1 MIATL
6 LCLAEQVLLY
16 LPLVC
21 GGYISF
27 SLLRI
32 PNFSTEG
39 AFVFGA
45 YCAVTATALVPLL
58 HPALLIIIAIL
69 SAMLGGALI
78 GACMSAIATLGN
90 IPYLLASIITLGLC
104 HGLHVYVLGGSLKP
118 LHGTNPLA
126 LDFMPMHPELLVLAG
141 IGIVLLVLFKPFLKT
156 QLGMCFAAYGD
167 NPAFFKHHGIA
178 TNYVVASGIL
188 ISNALAGLSG
198 FLVAQSSGFIDM
210 NGGAGLS
217 LLCVTALMLGNLC
230 KNVCTRSFSSCGLRP
245 FDRLHTTPR
254 WLRMEGRVSGLVPLF
269 GMTLYCS
276 VQQTLLMIGC
286 NLKYFTALQACIV
299 LCVMIYMRKNSG
311 ASDVHSDHLGV

>member
-1 MIATL
+1 MIAVL
-6 LCLAEQVLLY
+6 LRLAEQVLLY

-45 YCAVTATALVPLL
+45 CGAVTATTLVPLL
-58 HPALLIIIAIL
+58 HPAILLAVAVL
-69 SAMLGGALI
+69 AAMFGGMLI
-78 GACMSAIATLGN
+78 GACMGAIAAQGK

-118 LHGTNPLA
+118 LHGSNYLA
-126 LDFMPMHPELLVLAG
+126 LDVMPMHPELLILTG
-141 IGIVLLVLFKPFLKT
+141 IGVLVIALFVPFLKT
-156 QLGMCFAAYGD
+156 QLGMCFAAYGT
-167 NPAFFKHHGIA
+167 NATFFKHHGIA
-178 TNYVVASGIL
+178 TNYVVLTGIL
-188 ISNALAGLSG
+188 LSNALAGLSG
-198 FLVAQSSGFIDM
+198 YLVAQSSGFIDM
-210 NGGAGLS
+210 NGGTGLS

-230 KNVCTRSFSSCGLRP
+230 HKGIGFSRGLI
-245 FDRLHTTPR
+245 
-254 WLRMEGRVSGLVPLF
+254 PLI
-269 GMTLYCS
+269 GMTLYS
-276 VQQTLLMIGC
+276 SMQQALLMIGC

-299 LCVMIYMRKNSG
+299 LGVLVYMRKNHG